1 MTTGHKVFAY
11 TLGYTTLLASW
22 MTLVVYDVPNS
33 EQLIFYIQS
42 TLSALT
48 GHVLTLIDAK
58 TI

>member
-22 MTLVVYDVPNS
+22 MVLVIYDVPNS
-33 EQLIFYIQS
+33 DQLIFYIQS

-58 TI
+58 TV

>member
-11 TLGYTTLLASW
+11 PLGYTALLASW
-22 MTLVVYDVPNS
+22 MTLVIWEVSGS

-58 TI
+58 TV